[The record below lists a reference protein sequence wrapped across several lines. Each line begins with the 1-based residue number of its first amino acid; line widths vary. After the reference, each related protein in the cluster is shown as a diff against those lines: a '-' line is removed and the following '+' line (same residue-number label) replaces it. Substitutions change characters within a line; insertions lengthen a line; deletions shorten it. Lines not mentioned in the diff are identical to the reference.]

1 MSKREADALWRQ
13 VYREKHS
20 LNEEKGDREACRPTR
35 GNRIMLR
42 GEDRKA
48 VCYA

>member
-13 VYREKHS
+13 EYRKSHD
-20 LNEEKGDREACRPTR
+20 LDQDDREACKPVE